1 MRIVGGACKKRQLRT
16 PGKGIRPTRGMI
28 REAIFNI
35 LSDRVVGA
43 LILDVFAGSGALG
56 IEALSRGAKAC
67 TFVER
72 RPGTLRS
79 NISTFALDR
88 QVQVLSE
95 DFRPALR
102 RLKKQEFD
110 VIFADPPYNRNYI
123 QETVE
128 MIARYAL
135 LAKDGMIVAEHSILE
150 RYEIPEGL
158 NVWKQK
164 RYGDTSVSFIEHR
177 NPV

>member
-1 MRIVGGACKKRQLRT
+1 MRIVGGACKKRHLRV
-16 PGKGIRPTRGMI
+16 PGKGVRPTRGMI

-35 LSDRVVGA
+35 LSERVVGA
-43 LILDVFAGSGALG
+43 LILDVFAGTGALG

-72 RPGTLRS
+72 RPGTLRT
-79 NISTFALDR
+79 NLSTFELDR
-88 QVQVLSE
+88 RVRVLSE

-102 RLKKQEFD
+102 RLRKQKFD

-128 MIARYAL
+128 MIERYAL
-135 LAKDGMIVAEHSILE
+135 LAKGGMIVAEYSVLE
-150 RYEIPEGL
+150 RYEIPEGF

-164 RYGDTSVSFIEHR
+164 RYGDTSVSFIEHG